1 MRGAA
6 RIPKSRV
13 LDSQSPI
20 SQHPAMET
28 PASSFKLRADAP
40 KGRKRFPIKSRRRVS
55 LILPLVVAMLVAGS
69 ASAGTIVN
77 FNTSVASFDVELYD
91 TTMPTTVANFL
102 SYVNAGSYTSSII
115 HRSTTYNPSD
125 IQIVQGGGYYVSAN
139 QLLPIPTS
147 APIILESGSVG
158 NVRGTIAMARGA
170 ATDSATSQFF
180 FNLQSNAA
188 LDGNYAVFG
197 NVVGTGGLA
206 ALDAIGARCRCT
218 TAPRNSGQRLA
229 NSRSPHRPWMSPVS
243 SWSTAWRSFRSHR
256 RSYLPPPA
264 WLPWHSPAARSTG
277 CQPVPAPHPAT

>member
-1 MRGAA
+1 
-6 RIPKSRV
+6 
-13 LDSQSPI
+13 
-20 SQHPAMET
+20 MET
-28 PASSFKLRADAP
+28 PASSFKLRANAP
-40 KGRKRFPIKSRRRVS
+40 KGRKRFLIKSRRRVS

-139 QLLPIPTS
+139 QLLSIPTS

-197 NVVGTGGLA
+197 NVVGTAGLA
-206 ALDAIGARCRCT
+206 ALDAIGAVPVYDCT
-218 TAPRNSGQRLA
+218 VQLGTPFGELPLTAPSLDVASFVMVNSVAVVPEPSSLLLA
-229 NSRSPHRPWMSPVS
+229 AAGLAAM
-243 SWSTAWRSFRSHR
+243 AFAR
-256 RSYLPPPA
+256 RS
-264 WLPWHSPAARSTG
+264 
-277 CQPVPAPHPAT
+277 